1 MNELVNELISRVHDL
16 WLALVAYL
24 SEPWVT
30 YQLSI
35 IVAAIIIAKLL
46 KPRIKNSL
54 ETPAR
59 KIKGKPK
66 LLRVIV
72 VLLRRIHHFLFMLM
86 MGLSLLVLHNLTLP
100 SRSFLISGVFK
111 LSLAWV
117 LISSL
122 SIVIRSRTIARLV
135 AFVGWVY
142 ASLYI
147 FGITDK
153 AAAFMDS
160 IGFEIGDAKITVL
173 LIVKFI
179 VVMSITLWLGFTLG
193 TFLERRIQNSEELT
207 PSLRVLLGKIVKS
220 VLVVIAVVVATSEL
234 GIDLTA
240 FTIFSGAL
248 GVGLGFGLQ
257 KVVSNFISGIIILLD
272 RSIKPGDTIS
282 LGETFGWIRELSA
295 RFVSVVTRDGREHL
309 IPNEDFITQKVIN
322 WSFSNDLIRLDVPFG
337 VSYKSDPHAVSAMAI
352 EAAASVP
359 RVLTSNKPVCWMTDF
374 GDSSIDF
381 VLRFWI
387 SDPKNGLTNIRGLVL
402 LALWDTFKLN
412 HVEIPYP
419 HRQIIMSDAV
429 QVTGPN
435 PEVDYNAGRS
445 GTDADGT

>member
-1 MNELVNELISRVHDL
+1 MNELVNDLILRVHDY

-24 SEPWVT
+24 SEPWIA
-30 YQLSI
+30 YQLSM
-35 IVAAIIIAKLL
+35 IVAAIIVARLFKTRTKKI
-46 KPRIKNSL
+46 L

-59 KIKGKPK
+59 KIKGKPR
-66 LLRVIV
+66 LLRLIV
-72 VLLRRIHHFLFMLM
+72 VVLRRIHYILLMLM
-86 MGLSLLVLHNLTLP
+86 MGILLLVLQNLGLQNQ
-100 SRSFLISGVFK
+100 SFLISVVFK

-122 SIVIRSRTIARLV
+122 SIVIRSRTIARIV

-142 ASLYI
+142 ASLHI
-147 FGITDK
+147 FGITDR
-153 AAAFMDS
+153 AGEFLDG
-160 IGFEIGDAKITVL
+160 IGLEIGDAKITML
-173 LIVKFI
+173 LVVKFV
-179 VVMSITLWLGFTLG
+179 VVMTITLWLGFTLG
-193 TFLERRIQNSEELT
+193 AFLERRIQNSEELT
-207 PSLRVLLGKIVKS
+207 PSLRVLLGKIVKI
-220 VLVVIAVVVATSEL
+220 VLVVVAVVVATTEL

-402 LALWDTFKLN
+402 LALWDKFKLN

-419 HRQIIMSDAV
+419 HREIIMRDAV
-429 QVTGPN
+429 RVEGPD
-435 PEVDYNAGRS
+435 PEVD
-445 GTDADGT
+445 

>member
-1 MNELVNELISRVHDL
+1 MNELVKELISWVHDF

-24 SEPWVT
+24 SEPWIT
-30 YQLSI
+30 YQLSM
-35 IVAAIIIAKLL
+35 IVAAIFIARLL
-46 KPRIKNSL
+46 KTRTRHLL
-54 ETPAR
+54 EIPVR
-59 KIKGKPK
+59 KIKGKPR

-72 VLLRRIHHFLFMLM
+72 ILLRRIHHILFMLM
-86 MGLSLLVLHNLTLP
+86 MGVVLLVMQNLTWP

-111 LSLAWV
+111 LSLAWI
-117 LISSL
+117 LISGMSA
-122 SIVIRSRTIARLV
+122 VIRSRSIARMV
-135 AFVGWVY
+135 ALAGWIY
-142 ASLYI
+142 ASLHI
-147 FGITDK
+147 FGIAG
-153 AAAFMDS
+153 AAADMLDS
-160 IGFEIGDAKITVL
+160 IGFEIGDARITVL
-173 LIVKFI
+173 LIVKFF
-179 VVMSITLWLGFTLG
+179 VVMTITLWLGFSLG
-193 TFLERRIQNSEELT
+193 SFLERRIQKSEELT
-207 PSLRVLLGKIVKS
+207 PSLRVLLGKIVKI
-220 VLVVIAVVVATSEL
+220 VLVVVAVVVATSEL

-337 VSYKSDPHAVSAMAI
+337 VSYASDPHAVSAMAI

-359 RVLTSNKPVCWMTDF
+359 RVLISNKPVCWMTDF
-374 GDSSIDF
+374 GESSMEFI
-381 VLRFWI
+381 LRFWI

-402 LALWDTFKLN
+402 LALWDTFKKN
-412 HVEIPYP
+412 NVKIPYP
-419 HRQIIMSDAV
+419 HREIILRDPV
-429 QVTGPN
+429 QFKGLN
-435 PEVDYNAGRS
+435 SEID
-445 GTDADGT
+445 

>member
-1 MNELVNELISRVHDL
+1 MI
-16 WLALVAYL
+16 AVA
-24 SEPWVT
+24 V
-30 YQLSI
+30 
-35 IVAAIIIAKLL
+35 IIARLL
-46 KPRIKNSL
+46 KTRVKNRL

-59 KIKGKPK
+59 KIRGKPR

-72 VLLRRIHHFLFMLM
+72 VALRRVHHVLFMLM
-86 MGLSLLVLHNLTLP
+86 MGILLLVLQNLTLP

-122 SIVIRSRTIARLV
+122 SAVIRSRTIARTV
-135 AFVGWVY
+135 AFVGWAY
-142 ASLYI
+142 ASLHI
-147 FGITDK
+147 FGITDR
-153 AAAFMDS
+153 AADFLDG
-160 IGFEIGDAKITVL
+160 IGLEIGDANITML
-173 LIVKFI
+173 LIVKFV

-193 TFLERRIQNSEELT
+193 SFLERRIQNSEELT
-207 PSLRVLLGKIVKS
+207 PSLRVLLGKIVKI
-220 VLVVIAVVVATSEL
+220 VLVVIAVVVATTEL

-352 EAAASVP
+352 EAAESVP
-359 RVLTSNKPVCWMTDF
+359 RVLSSNKPVCWMTDF
-374 GDSSIDF
+374 GDSSIEF

-402 LALWDTFKLN
+402 LALWDTFKQN
-412 HVEIPYP
+412 NVEIPYP
-419 HRQIIMSDAV
+419 HREIIMRDAV
-429 QVTGPN
+429 QVRGPD
-435 PEVDYNAGRS
+435 PVLD
-445 GTDADGT
+445 

>member
-1 MNELVNELISRVHDL
+1 MNELVNELISRVHDF

-24 SEPWVT
+24 SEPWIT
-30 YQLSI
+30 YQISMI
-35 IVAAIIIAKLL
+35 AVAIIIARLL
-46 KPRIKNSL
+46 KTRTKHLL

-59 KIKGKPK
+59 KIKGKPG

-72 VLLRRIHHFLFMLM
+72 VVLRRTHYITFMLM
-86 MGLSLLVLHNLTLP
+86 MGLLLIVLQDLTLP
-100 SRSFLISGVFK
+100 SRSFLISGIFK
-111 LSLAWV
+111 LSLAWI

-122 SIVIRSRTIARLV
+122 SAVIRSRTIGRIV
-135 AFVGWVY
+135 AFAGWAY
-142 ASLYI
+142 ASLHI
-147 FGITDK
+147 FDITDK
-153 AAAFMDS
+153 AAKFLDG
-160 IGFEIGDAKITVL
+160 IGLEIGDARITML
-173 LIVKFI
+173 LIIKFF
-179 VVMSITLWLGFTLG
+179 VVMSITLWLGLTLG
-193 TFLERRIQNSEELT
+193 AFLERRIQKSEELT
-207 PSLRVLLGKIVKS
+207 PSLRVLLGKIVKI
-220 VLVVIAVVVATSEL
+220 VLIVVALVVATTEL

-322 WSFSNDLIRLDVPFG
+322 WSFSNDLIRLDVEFG
-337 VSYKSDPHAVSAMAI
+337 VSYGSDPHAVSAMAI
-352 EAAASVP
+352 EAAANVP
-359 RVLTSNKPVCWMTDF
+359 RVLASNKPVCWMTEF
-374 GDSSIDF
+374 GESSMKF

-402 LALWDTFKLN
+402 LALWDTFKRN
-412 HVEIPYP
+412 NVKIPYP
-419 HRQIIMSDAV
+419 HREIIIRDAI
-429 QVTGPN
+429 QLKQPDPG
-435 PEVDYNAGRS
+435 
-445 GTDADGT
+445 AD

>member
-1 MNELVNELISRVHDL
+1 MNELVNNLISRIHDL

-30 YQLSI
+30 YQVSI
-35 IVAAIIIAKLL
+35 IVAAIIIATLL
-46 KPRIKNSL
+46 KTRIKSRL

-59 KIKGKPK
+59 KIKGKPR
-66 LLRVIV
+66 LLRFIV
-72 VLLRRIHHFLFMLM
+72 VILRRTHHILFMLM
-86 MGLSLLVLHNLTLP
+86 MGASLLALQNLTLP
-100 SRSFLISGVFK
+100 SRSFLIAGVFK

-122 SIVIRSRTIARLV
+122 SAVIRSRSIARIV

-147 FGITDK
+147 FGITGRTAD
-153 AAAFMDS
+153 FLDG
-160 IGFEIGDAKITVL
+160 IGIEIGDAKITML
-173 LIVKFI
+173 LIVKFV
-179 VVMSITLWLGFTLG
+179 VVMSITLWLGFSLG
-193 TFLERRIQNSEELT
+193 AFLERRIQKSEELT
-207 PSLRVLLGKIVKS
+207 PSLRVLLGKIVKI
-220 VLVVIAVVVATSEL
+220 VLVVVAVVVATTEL

-374 GDSSIDF
+374 GDSSMDF

-412 HVEIPYP
+412 NVEIPYP
-419 HRQIIMSDAV
+419 HRQIIMNDAV
-429 QVTGPN
+429 QVRGPD
-435 PEVDYNAGRS
+435 PEIE
-445 GTDADGT
+445 

>member
-1 MNELVNELISRVHDL
+1 MNELVNDLISRVHDF
-16 WLALVAYL
+16 WLALVVSL
-24 SEPWVT
+24 SEPWIS
-30 YQLSI
+30 YQVSMI
-35 IVAAIIIAKLL
+35 AVAVIIARLL
-46 KPRIKNSL
+46 KTRVKNRL

-59 KIKGKPK
+59 KIRGKPR

-72 VLLRRIHHFLFMLM
+72 VALRRVHHVLFMLM
-86 MGLSLLVLHNLTLP
+86 MGILLLVLQNLTLP

-122 SIVIRSRTIARLV
+122 SAVIRSRTIARTV
-135 AFVGWVY
+135 AFVGWAY
-142 ASLYI
+142 ASLHI
-147 FGITDK
+147 FGITDR
-153 AAAFMDS
+153 AADFLDG
-160 IGFEIGDAKITVL
+160 IGLEIGDANITML
-173 LIVKFI
+173 LIVKFV

-193 TFLERRIQNSEELT
+193 SFLERRIQNSEELT
-207 PSLRVLLGKIVKS
+207 PSLRVLLGKIVKI
-220 VLVVIAVVVATSEL
+220 VLVVIAVVVATTEL

-352 EAAASVP
+352 EAAESVP
-359 RVLTSNKPVCWMTDF
+359 RVLSSNKPVCWMTDF
-374 GDSSIDF
+374 GDSSIEF

-402 LALWDTFKLN
+402 LALWDTFKQN
-412 HVEIPYP
+412 NVEIPYP
-419 HRQIIMSDAV
+419 HREIIMRDAV
-429 QVTGPN
+429 QVRGPD
-435 PEVDYNAGRS
+435 PVLD
-445 GTDADGT
+445 